1 MLKFQTIT
9 VYHTALLISRKK
21 QYAFTKNS
29 KFVILSRITLIKR
42 DGGTGPMKSGNRH
55 RRCQFLQI
63 LYLADERKP
72 TIKALSFGKE
82 SFFVTRKDE

>member
-1 MLKFQTIT
+1 
-9 VYHTALLISRKK
+9 
-21 QYAFTKNS
+21 
-29 KFVILSRITLIKR
+29 
-42 DGGTGPMKSGNRH
+42 MKSGNRN